1 MNTQA
6 DRMMGVRLQTEPEL
20 AFLYWVAY
28 CFSKNKAIRLPTA
41 RSVLRR
47 AIVLL
52 SDQIAN
58 RALLIKTIK
67 ALMMKKE
74 RFEPMGFI

>member
-1 MNTQA
+1 
-6 DRMMGVRLQTEPEL
+6 MMGVKLQTELES
-20 AFLYWVAY
+20 AFLCWVAY
-28 CFSKNKAIRLPTA
+28 CFSKNNAMKAPTA
-41 RSVLRR
+41 SSVLRR